1 MPRPETISSAAN
13 PLVKDVR
20 RAIARGGLTADGWC
34 VAETFHLLEEALK
47 SECEVKIVLAAESVR
62 AAATGHA
69 RGLTGVKVAVL
80 PDSLFQSISGTEPR
94 RE

>member
-47 SECEVKIVLAAESVR
+47 S
-62 AAATGHA
+62 
-69 RGLTGVKVAVL
+69 
-80 PDSLFQSISGTEPR
+80 
-94 RE
+94 